1 MSSFMGKYCS
11 NCLADRIGGRSGK
24 KSLAVYTTDLFS
36 VLTIFSQEWWWIAG
50 LSRAGAIAE
59 AQMQYTPENERLEP
73 KDDGLEEEFPF
84 QQWRCLMIFGV
95 HASFPGILLVKVG
108 SWLSEESQIRKK
120 ILGIDLNNVKKQ
132 PQHQVHPINDQSEKS
147 KETSNQI
154 SWGNNFCVSGSN
166 SCYHVMHA
174 SDTWSS
180 SHFRLDAAL
189 IIDILTGWIVVKI
202 DWLVA
207 GS

>member
-1 MSSFMGKYCS
+1 MGKYCS

-24 KSLAVYTTDLFS
+24 KSLAVYTTM
-36 VLTIFSQEWWWIAG
+36 IFPQEWWWIAG

-95 HASFPGILLVKVG
+95 HVSFPGILLVKVG
-108 SWLSEESQIRKK
+108 SWLSEESQLRKK
-120 ILGIDLNNVKKQ
+120 DIRNWPQQCKKKQ
-132 PQHQVHPINDQSEKS
+132 PQHQVHPINNQSEKS
-147 KETSNQI
+147 KETANQI
-154 SWGNNFCVSGSN
+154 SWGNKLCVSGSN
-166 SCYHVMHA
+166 WCYHVMHA
-174 SDTWSS
+174 LDTWYS
-180 SHFRLDAAL
+180 SHFRLDATL
-189 IIDILTGWIVVKI
+189 IDILTGWIVVKI